1 MTETKGL
8 IFLMNVLPDVQIC
21 PLRNKSA
28 HKMYRSGSIANSQR
42 MLTIAKIRDWV
53 ESDTVK
59 H

>member
-1 MTETKGL
+1 
-8 IFLMNVLPDVQIC
+8 MNVLPDVQIC

-28 HKMYRSGSIANSQR
+28 HKMYRSGSTANSQR
-42 MLTIAKIRDWV
+42 MLTEINESGAIAKIRDWV